1 MCDDSAYVCDI
12 SAFFSETTGED
23 KFVWLAD
30 SGASLHITFCRN
42 SFIELRPVVTQVEL
56 DFDHQG
62 QSELEAAVELRPVV
76 QQQADERIAA
86 QEALKKDRE
95 PVKGRL
101 MFVSQYAVD
110 RQHRANPASMFAK
123 TLEKTKLFVKGLPIS
138 VTEDD
143 LKRIFGQHATPKAVR
158 LVTFKTGKSRGF
170 AYVEFSTE
178 EEARK
183 VLEML
188 DGTEL
193 QGHKISVAFSD
204 PSFRRQE
211 DSSDNLG
218 AHSRSLAGGDSR
230 TNKPTWHPR
239 TQVSFVPRVLQMAPG
254 KPPTFSSNH
263 SDADNPTSSE
273 GKVLSNA
280 DFRQIHTVTLSQAIL
295 TNHLGEGSG
304 EWKTFGIRG
313 EYSLFGKSSA
323 SRKLI
328 AVNSDALSHLIK
340 GCSIMSFR
348 LPSTV

>member
-1 MCDDSAYVCDI
+1 MMTPFVQAPSDDGVKAKNRKIEESSSKQATGSVANNRTKTIGRTTKTISDKKQEPDAGSKHQPTDDAKVAHADRCVFLSNLAYTVSEEDVKEMLSAVGNI
-12 SAFFSETTGED
+12 THVSIE
-23 KFVWLAD
+23 KD
-30 SGASLHITFCRN
+30 SKGKSKGFGH
-42 SFIELRPVVTQVEL
+42 VE
-56 DFDHQG
+56 FQNK
-62 QSELEAAVELRPVV
+62 
-76 QQQADERIAA
+76 IAA

-110 RQHRANPASMFAK
+110 RQHRTNPASMFAK
-123 TLEKTKLFVKGLPIS
+123 TLEKTKLFVKGLPLS

-188 DGTEL
+188 DETDL

-211 DSSDNLG
+211 DSSNNLG
-218 AHSRSLAGGDSR
+218 AHSRSLAGGDSK

-254 KPPTFSSNH
+254 KPPTSSSNH
-263 SDADNPTSSE
+263 SAADNPTSSE

-280 DFRQIHTVTLSQAIL
+280 DFRQML
-295 TNHLGEGSG
+295 LGT
-304 EWKTFGIRG
+304 K
-313 EYSLFGKSSA
+313 K
-323 SRKLI
+323 
-328 AVNSDALSHLIK
+328 
-340 GCSIMSFR
+340 
-348 LPSTV
+348 

>member
-1 MCDDSAYVCDI
+1 MIMVIMSRI
-12 SAFFSETTGED
+12 SYGPGT
-23 KFVWLAD
+23 
-30 SGASLHITFCRN
+30 R
-42 SFIELRPVVTQVEL
+42 R
-56 DFDHQG
+56 
-62 QSELEAAVELRPVV
+62 
-76 QQQADERIAA
+76 
-86 QEALKKDRE
+86 
-95 PVKGRL
+95 
-101 MFVSQYAVD
+101 
-110 RQHRANPASMFAK
+110 
-123 TLEKTKLFVKGLPIS
+123 LPIS

-188 DGTEL
+188 DGTDL

-211 DSSDNLG
+211 DSSNNLG

-263 SDADNPTSSE
+263 SAADNPTSSE

-280 DFRQIHTVTLSQAIL
+280 DFRQML
-295 TNHLGEGSG
+295 LGT
-304 EWKTFGIRG
+304 K
-313 EYSLFGKSSA
+313 
-323 SRKLI
+323 
-328 AVNSDALSHLIK
+328 N
-340 GCSIMSFR
+340 
-348 LPSTV
+348 